1 MEIWTM
7 KKKEKKEMKEFWF
20 GFGGLE
26 FKKKKF
32 WGFFAKGS
40 LNFKVRV
47 GVGISVPVARS
58 WV

>member
-1 MEIWTM
+1 M
-7 KKKEKKEMKEFWF
+7 KKKGEKKKEMKEFWF
-20 GFGGLE
+20 GFGGLV

-58 WV
+58 WA